1 MPLTGQFG
9 EYLFDEKG
17 QATISLKA
25 DQSVVING
33 IPAGT
38 QYKVEET
45 AESSHGYVA
54 TYENAFGTITEKT
67 IEVVVTNT
75 KPEEPEAPKGNLS
88 VSKTVTGNGGDRNRE
103 FTFVIELFD
112 GETALSGAFAAT
124 GEAFVEGVE
133 APEIQELT
141 FVDGK
146 AELKLRHGQR
156 VTIQGIPSGAAYKVT
171 ETEANQDGYT
181 TTVAGAEGVI
191 AENGNA
197 AAAFVNDRTVR
208 RPPDEPDDPDEPDEP
223 DEPNT
228 PDEPDEDIPDDETPL
243 TPGPGPDPDPE
254 VPTPGVPKTPEE
266 VIELEEPEVPL
277 AKVPGEP
284 EEPEEEIPDEDV
296 PLADVPK
303 TGDDS
308 NAQVWL
314 ALALASLCGMAL
326 VARKSDEN
334 AR

>member
-1 MPLTGQFG
+1 M
-9 EYLFDEKG
+9 
-17 QATISLKA
+17 
-25 DQSVVING
+25 
-33 IPAGT
+33 
-38 QYKVEET
+38 
-45 AESSHGYVA
+45 
-54 TYENAFGTITEKT
+54 
-67 IEVVVTNT
+67 
-75 KPEEPEAPKGNLS
+75 
-88 VSKTVTGNGGDRNRE
+88 
-103 FTFVIELFD
+103 IELFD

-223 DEPNT
+223 NT

-243 TPGPGPDPDPE
+243 TPGPDPDPE